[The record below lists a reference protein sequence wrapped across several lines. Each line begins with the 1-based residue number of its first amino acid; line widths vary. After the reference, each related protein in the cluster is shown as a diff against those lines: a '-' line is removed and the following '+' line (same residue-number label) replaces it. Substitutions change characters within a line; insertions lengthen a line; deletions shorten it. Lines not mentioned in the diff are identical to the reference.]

1 MDSNLLSIELS
12 INHDGK
18 LIVTDT
24 TEYEDLQSLVYN
36 YAAIERLVDFDENVV
51 EERYK
56 VLTQQETA
64 ADFRKEDP
72 YDLPKDGFYEYQKL
86 LIPTEDYV
94 GTAIC
99 YFNTE
104 DEKFYLNNEV
114 VEFDDIWAIKSEET
128 ALFWYDKGIFSIY
141 NLIECFVRLE
151 KKRLD
156 EFFKNGC
163 NAACISWINGS
174 NADFLAGAIFVLNHM
189 IDNNNFTQAQLLL
202 NRLQTCNGLCGDIMG
217 NDDSNGCGCGTIV

>member
-72 YDLPKDGFYEYQKL
+72 YNLPKDGFYEYQKL
-86 LIPTEDYV
+86 LIPTEDYI
-94 GTAIC
+94 GTSIC

-104 DEKFYLNNEV
+104 DEKFYLNNEE
-114 VEFDDIWAIKSEET
+114 VEFDDIWAIKSDEDS
-128 ALFWYDKGIFSIY
+128 LF
-141 NLIECFVRLE
+141 
-151 KKRLD
+151 
-156 EFFKNGC
+156 
-163 NAACISWINGS
+163 
-174 NADFLAGAIFVLNHM
+174 
-189 IDNNNFTQAQLLL
+189 
-202 NRLQTCNGLCGDIMG
+202 
-217 NDDSNGCGCGTIV
+217 